1 MRISLNICDV
11 MKNDRFGIDAFTL
24 KMIAAVTM
32 LIDHAGYIF
41 FPQYV
46 ILRIIGRISFP
57 IFAFLIVEGFM
68 HTKDVKK
75 YIFRMIVFA
84 LITEIPFDLAF
95 YGDLYW
101 GHQNVL
107 ITFALA
113 LVALYID
120 RQYGRKVGIAAA
132 FVLAIVAEFIGC
144 DYGMFG
150 VMIVMIFYWNYERFY
165 NKLIFGTA
173 SLTLLV
179 TSYQIFDVLAMIPIG
194 LYNGKKGIG
203 FKYFFYGFYPGHLLV
218 LYLIHMVIGG

>member
-1 MRISLNICDV
+1 LNICDV
-11 MKNDRFGIDAFTL
+11 MKNDKVGIDAFTL
-24 KMIAAVTM
+24 KIIAAVTM
-32 LIDHAGYIF
+32 LIDHVGYIF
-41 FPQYV
+41 FPQY
-46 ILRIIGRISFP
+46 IFLRIIGRISFP

-75 YIFRMIVFA
+75 YITRLIIFA
-84 LITEIPFDLAF
+84 LIAEIPFDFAF
-95 YGDLYW
+95 EGMIDW

-107 ITFALA
+107 ITFLLA
-113 LVALYID
+113 MIAMYID
-120 RQYGRKVGIAAA
+120 SQYKRKAGIAAA
-132 FVLAIVAEFIGC
+132 FLLAFLAEFIHC

-150 VMIVMIFYWNYERFY
+150 VIIVMIFYWNYERFY

-203 FKYFFYGFYPGHLLV
+203 LKYFFYVFYPGHLLI
-218 LYLIHMVIGG
+218 LYLIHVLI

>member
-1 MRISLNICDV
+1 VNICDI
-11 MKNDRFGIDAFTL
+11 MKSNRVGIDAFTL
-24 KMIAAVTM
+24 KMVAAVTM
-32 LIDHAGYIF
+32 LIDHVGYIF

-46 ILRIIGRISFP
+46 FLRIIGRISFP

-68 HTKDVKK
+68 HTRDVKK

-84 LITEIPFDLAF
+84 LISEIPFDFAF
-95 YGDLYW
+95 YGTFNW

-107 ITFALA
+107 ITFLLA
-113 LVALYID
+113 ILAMYID
-120 RQYGRKVGIAAA
+120 RQYKRKAGIVAA
-132 FVLAIVAEFIGC
+132 FVLAIFAELIGS

-150 VMIVMIFYWNYERFY
+150 VIIVMIFYWNYDRFY

-194 LYNGKKGIG
+194 LYNGRRGIG
-203 FKYFFYGFYPGHLLV
+203 LKYFFYVFYPGHLLI
-218 LYLIHMVIGG
+218 LYMIYRLI